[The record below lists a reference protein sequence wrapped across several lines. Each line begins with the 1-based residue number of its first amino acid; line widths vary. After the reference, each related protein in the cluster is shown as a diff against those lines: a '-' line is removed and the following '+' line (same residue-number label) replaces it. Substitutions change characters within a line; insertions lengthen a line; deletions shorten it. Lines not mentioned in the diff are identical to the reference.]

1 MQPEER
7 FARIEALLSETSAE
21 ADRCHRLAMER
32 MDRAERES
40 TAKHKAAM
48 DRMNLAEQR
57 MQKFDLR
64 LEATRKLVE
73 AGMKIVVRNNIELRE
88 LKQAQKAFLDSLR
101 KGSNGHRR

>member
-1 MQPEER
+1 
-7 FARIEALLSETSAE
+7 
-21 ADRCHRLAMER
+21 
-32 MDRAERES
+32 
-40 TAKHKAAM
+40 M

-57 MQKFDLR
+57 MQKFDQR